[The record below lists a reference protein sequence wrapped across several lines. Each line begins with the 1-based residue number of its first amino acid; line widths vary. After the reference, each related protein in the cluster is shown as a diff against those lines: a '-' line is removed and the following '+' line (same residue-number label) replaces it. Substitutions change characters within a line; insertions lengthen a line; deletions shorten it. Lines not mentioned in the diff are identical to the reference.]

1 MITGMVQGNAA
12 TIHLAIKDANGREH
26 EIEAIVD
33 TGFSGSLTLPPAMI
47 RRLGLPWRT
56 RGTAVLANGA
66 VEQFDIYATIVIWD
80 GMPRNVL
87 VDEADIE
94 PLVGMALLRGYDL
107 SIRVIDGGGVT
118 IASIP

>member
-1 MITGMVQGNAA
+1 
-12 TIHLAIKDANGREH
+12 
-26 EIEAIVD
+26 
-33 TGFSGSLTLPPAMI
+33 
-47 RRLGLPWRT
+47 
-56 RGTAVLANGA
+56 VLANGA